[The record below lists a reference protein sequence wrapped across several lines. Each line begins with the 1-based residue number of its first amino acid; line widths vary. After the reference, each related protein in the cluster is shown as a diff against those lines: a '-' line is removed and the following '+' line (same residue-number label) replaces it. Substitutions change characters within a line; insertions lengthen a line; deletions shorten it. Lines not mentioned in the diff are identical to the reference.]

1 MTGKCYLV
9 GAGPGDPGLLT
20 VKGRECLAKADV
32 LIHDALSSG
41 EFLHWVPKGCEKIYA
56 GKRAS
61 DHAIPQEEI
70 NALIV
75 EKAREGKTVVRL
87 KGGDPMIFGRGGEE
101 AAELA
106 EAGVPFEIVPGISSA
121 IGGAAYAGIPVT
133 HRDHCSQLTI
143 FTGHEDPTKEETSLD
158 YRKLAEADGTRV
170 FLMGVSRLAEIT
182 AALIEH
188 GTDPGTPM
196 ALARWVTTGRQRTIE
211 GTLATMAEIA
221 EKEQFKSPDV
231 AILGGVVKERAKIN
245 WFESRP
251 LFGQRVVVTR
261 TREQAG
267 ELSARL
273 LELGADVVELP
284 IIRIEPP
291 EDPVEFSRL
300 VADVHTYDWVVFT
313 SPNGVERFFEA
324 FFAACD
330 DARSFGKP
338 KIAAI
343 GPGTAK
349 KIAEY
354 RFATDLLPEKF
365 VAEGLVEAF
374 SKEHIESQTVLW
386 VKAGETRDII
396 YEELMEQGAIVDRCI
411 AYRSVPET
419 GDPTGAVERIREEG
433 VDVITFTSGSTV
445 EGFLALGL
453 PWPEGCKAASIGP
466 VTSAKLRE
474 HGREPEIEA
483 TQSDLAGLVQAIV
496 EACGRSSGT

>member
-32 LIHDALSSG
+32 LIYDALSSA
-41 EFLHWVPKGCEKIYA
+41 EFLRWVSGDCEKIYA
-56 GKRAS
+56 GKRAA
-61 DHAIPQEEI
+61 DHAIPQEGI

-106 EAGVPFEIVPGISSA
+106 AAEVPFEIVPGISSA

-143 FTGHEDPTKEETSLD
+143 FTGHEDPSKEETGLD

-170 FLMGVSRLAEIT
+170 FLMGVSRLKEIT
-182 AALIEH
+182 SALVEN
-188 GTDPGTPM
+188 GANPDTPM
-196 ALARWVTTGRQRTIE
+196 ALTRWATTGRQRTIE
-211 GTLATMAEIA
+211 GTLGTMAEIA
-221 EKEQFKSPDV
+221 EREQFKSPAV
-231 AILGGVVKERAKIN
+231 AVLGEVVREREQIN
-245 WFESRP
+245 WFENRP
-251 LFGQRVVVTR
+251 LFGKRVVVTR

-284 IIRIEPP
+284 TIRIEPP
-291 EDPVEFSRL
+291 VDREEFSRL
-300 VADVHTYDWVVFT
+300 VTDVHTYDWVVFT

-324 FFAACD
+324 FFAAYE

-338 KIAAI
+338 RIAAI
-343 GPGTAK
+343 GPATAR

-374 SKEHIESQTVLW
+374 KKEHIESQTILW
-386 VKAGETRDII
+386 VKAEETRDVL
-396 YEELMEQGAIVDRCI
+396 YDELMDQGAIVDRCI
-411 AYRSVPET
+411 AYRIVPESE
-419 GDPTGAVERIREEG
+419 DPTGAVERLAEDG
-433 VDVITFTSGSTV
+433 ADVITFTSGSTV
-445 EGFLALGL
+445 ESFFALGI

-466 VTSAKLRE
+466 VTSGKLRE
-474 HGREPEIEA
+474 KNQEPVIEA
-483 TQSDLAGLVQAIV
+483 SESDIPGLVRAIV
-496 EACGRSSGT
+496 AHFGGQSGE

>member
-1 MTGKCYLV
+1 MTGRCYLV

-32 LIHDALSSG
+32 LIYDALSSA
-41 EFLHWVPKGCEKIYA
+41 EFLHWLPKGCEKIFA
-56 GKRAS
+56 GKRAA
-61 DHAIPQEEI
+61 DHAISQGGI

-75 EKAREGKTVVRL
+75 EKAKEGKTVVRL

-133 HRDHCSQLTI
+133 HREHCSQLTI
-143 FTGHEDPTKEETSLD
+143 FTGHEDPTKEETNLN
-158 YRKLAEADGTRV
+158 YRKLAEAEGTRV
-170 FLMGVSRLAEIT
+170 FLMGVSRLREIT
-182 AALIEH
+182 SALVEH
-188 GTDPGTPM
+188 GADPGTPM
-196 ALARWVTTGRQRTIE
+196 ALTRWATTGRQRTIE

-221 EKEQFKSPDV
+221 GKEQFKSPAV
-231 AILGGVVKERAKIN
+231 AILGEVVKERAKIN

-273 LELGADVVELP
+273 LELGADVMELP
-284 IIRIEPP
+284 TIRIEPP
-291 EDPVEFSRL
+291 EDRAEFSRL
-300 VADVHTYDWVVFT
+300 VTDVHTYDWVIFT

-324 FFAACD
+324 FFAAYD

-343 GPGTAK
+343 GPSTAK

-354 RFATDLLPEKF
+354 RFATDLLPETF
-365 VAEGLVEAF
+365 VAEGLVKAF
-374 SKEHIESQTVLW
+374 SKEHVESQTVLW
-386 VKAGETRDII
+386 VKAEETRDVL
-396 YEELMEQGAIVDRCI
+396 YEDLMKQGAIVDKCM
-411 AYRSVPET
+411 AYRNVPES
-419 GDPTGAVERIREEG
+419 GDPTGAVERLREDG
-433 VDVITFTSGSTV
+433 ADVITFTSGSTV
-445 EGFLALGL
+445 ESFFALGL

-466 VTSAKLRE
+466 VTSGKLRE
-474 HGREPEIEA
+474 QDHEPEIEA
-483 TQSDLAGLVQAIV
+483 AESDIPGLVKAIL
-496 EACGRSSGT
+496 ERCGRK

>member
-20 VKGRECLAKADV
+20 VKGRECLTKADV
-32 LIHDALSSG
+32 LIYDALSSA
-41 EFLHWVPKGCEKIYA
+41 EFLRWVSGDCEKIYA
-56 GKRAS
+56 GKRAA
-61 DHAIPQEEI
+61 DHAIPQEGI

-106 EAGVPFEIVPGISSA
+106 AAEVPFEIVPGISSA

-143 FTGHEDPTKEETSLD
+143 FTGHEDPSKEETGLD

-170 FLMGVSRLAEIT
+170 FLMGVSRLKEIT
-182 AALIEH
+182 SALVEN
-188 GTDPGTPM
+188 GANPDTPM
-196 ALARWVTTGRQRTIE
+196 ALTRWATTGRQRTIE
-211 GTLATMAEIA
+211 GTLGTMAEIA
-221 EKEQFKSPDV
+221 EREQFKSPAV
-231 AILGGVVKERAKIN
+231 AVLGEVVREREQIN
-245 WFESRP
+245 WFENRP
-251 LFGQRVVVTR
+251 LFGKRVVVTR

-284 IIRIEPP
+284 TIRIEPP
-291 EDPVEFSRL
+291 VDREEFSRL
-300 VADVHTYDWVVFT
+300 VTDVHTYDWVVFT

-324 FFAACD
+324 FFAAYE

-338 KIAAI
+338 RIAAI
-343 GPGTAK
+343 GPATAR

-374 SKEHIESQTVLW
+374 KKEHIESQTILW
-386 VKAGETRDII
+386 VKAEETRDVL
-396 YEELMEQGAIVDRCI
+396 YDELMDQGAIVDRCG
-411 AYRSVPET
+411 AYRNVPESE
-419 GDPTGAVERIREEG
+419 DPTGAVERLAEDGADI
-433 VDVITFTSGSTV
+433 ITFTSGSTV
-445 EGFLALGL
+445 ESFFALGI
-453 PWPEGCKAASIGP
+453 PWPEGCRAASIGP
-466 VTSAKLRE
+466 VTSGKLRE
-474 HGREPEIEA
+474 KNQEPVIEA
-483 TQSDLAGLVQAIV
+483 SESDIPGLVRAIV
-496 EACGRSSGT
+496 GHFGG

>member
-32 LIHDALSSG
+32 LIYDALSSA
-41 EFLHWVPKGCEKIYA
+41 EFLRWVSGDCEKIYA
-56 GKRAS
+56 GKRAA
-61 DHAIPQEEI
+61 DHAIPQEGI

-106 EAGVPFEIVPGISSA
+106 AAEVPFEIVPGISSA

-143 FTGHEDPTKEETSLD
+143 FTGHEDPSKEETGLD

-170 FLMGVSRLAEIT
+170 FLMGVSRLKEIT
-182 AALIEH
+182 SALVEN
-188 GTDPGTPM
+188 GANPDTPM
-196 ALARWVTTGRQRTIE
+196 ALTRWATTGRQRTIE
-211 GTLATMAEIA
+211 GTLGTMAEIA
-221 EKEQFKSPDV
+221 EREQFKSPAV
-231 AILGGVVKERAKIN
+231 AVLGEVVREREQIN
-245 WFESRP
+245 WFENRP
-251 LFGQRVVVTR
+251 LFGKRVVVTR

-284 IIRIEPP
+284 TIRIEPP
-291 EDPVEFSRL
+291 VDREEFSRL
-300 VADVHTYDWVVFT
+300 VTDVHTYDWVVFT

-324 FFAACD
+324 FFAAYE

-338 KIAAI
+338 RIAAI
-343 GPGTAK
+343 GPATAR

-374 SKEHIESQTVLW
+374 KKEHIESQTILW
-386 VKAGETRDII
+386 VKAEETRDVL
-396 YEELMEQGAIVDRCI
+396 YDELMDQGAIVDRCI
-411 AYRSVPET
+411 AYRNVPESE
-419 GDPTGAVERIREEG
+419 DPTGAVERLAEDG
-433 VDVITFTSGSTV
+433 ADVITFTSGSTV
-445 EGFLALGL
+445 ESFFALGI
-453 PWPEGCKAASIGP
+453 PWPEGCRAASIGP
-466 VTSAKLRE
+466 VTSGKLRE
-474 HGREPEIEA
+474 KNQEPVIEA
-483 TQSDLAGLVQAIV
+483 SESDIPGLVRAIV
-496 EACGRSSGT
+496 GHFGEQSGG